1 MSGGNPLKDMA
12 QAASDLIPVAD
23 RFLSSSW
30 NAGMKMLA
38 FMRLMP
44 VLRKHP
50 WLLVLLIF
58 GLMAALP
65 PVAIFFFAISF
76 VALHHNVR
84 SDDDFMVVKR
94 VSEPCQWAEG
104 EEREALQ
111 NEAVLVAY
119 ESGIS
124 IDHLSKVHD
133 AVGKLYDYQKDKSD
147 NNLNMS
153 FDDYFKMYIDEVKR
167 LDPCSVKGG
176 MHWLQFAD
184 DHGIRQAFNDR
195 VNPNGLAAY
204 ILKNVKITDLKF

>member
-1 MSGGNPLKDMA
+1 MSVGNPLKDMA

-23 RFLSSSW
+23 RFLSASW

-44 VLRKHP
+44 LLRKHP

-94 VSEPCQWAEG
+94 VNEPYQWAAG

-111 NEAVLVAY
+111 NQAILVAY
-119 ESGIS
+119 ENGMSV
-124 IDHLSKVHD
+124 DDLPKVAD
-133 AVGKLYDYQKDKSD
+133 AVGKLYDYQKAKTDTDDK
-147 NNLNMS
+147 
-153 FDDYFKMYIDEVKR
+153 V
-167 LDPCSVKGG
+167 
-176 MHWLQFAD
+176 
-184 DHGIRQAFNDR
+184 
-195 VNPNGLAAY
+195 
-204 ILKNVKITDLKF
+204 